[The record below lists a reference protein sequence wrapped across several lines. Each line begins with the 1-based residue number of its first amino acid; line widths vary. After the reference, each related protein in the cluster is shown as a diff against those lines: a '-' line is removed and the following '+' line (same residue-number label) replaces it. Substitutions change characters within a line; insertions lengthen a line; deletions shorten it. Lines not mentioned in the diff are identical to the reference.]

1 MSSSVVTRYVLKD
14 LYLSWPLMVGAVAI
28 ALLAVPLT
36 ALGSVGLF
44 SAMILVVV
52 AGAAPS
58 SFICMYLIAMERKE
72 KSHIFALSLPISGA
86 QAQLAKVLAA
96 ATAYLVPWV
105 VMAAGTI
112 GLFTVLHVPQGT
124 LPFGMMLWV
133 FLLDQFCLMLAVTAA
148 VGSEA
153 ASTAVIVTCNV
164 LISFYFFIF
173 LNTSTV
179 GKSLASPVAVWSPFV
194 LKVIFIELAIAVLLI
209 AAMAWRL
216 SRTRDFI

>member
-58 SFICMYLIAMERKE
+58 SFICMYLISMERKE

-86 QAQLAKVLAA
+86 QVQLAKVLAA
-96 ATAYLVPWV
+96 TTAYVVPWV
-105 VMAAGTI
+105 VMAAGTV
-112 GLFTVLHVPQGT
+112 GLFTVLHVPKGS
-124 LPFGMMLWV
+124 LPFGIMLWV

-153 ASTAVIVTCNV
+153 LSTVVIVICNV
-164 LISFYFFIF
+164 SISFYFFIF
-173 LNTSTV
+173 LNAPAL

-194 LKVIFIELAIAVLLI
+194 LKVIVIELAVAVLLI
-209 AAMAWRL
+209 AVMSWRL
-216 SRTRDFI
+216 SHTKDFI

>member
-1 MSSSVVTRYVLKD
+1 MSSSVVARYILKD
-14 LYLSWPLMVGAVAI
+14 LYFSWPLMAGAIAVAV
-28 ALLAVPLT
+28 LAVPLT
-36 ALGSVGLF
+36 ALGSIGLF

-86 QAQLAKVLAA
+86 QVQLAKVLAA
-96 ATAYLVPWV
+96 TTAYVVPWV

-112 GLFTVLHVPQGT
+112 ALFTVLHVPKGS
-124 LPFGMMLWV
+124 LPFGIMLWV

-153 ASTAVIVTCNV
+153 LSTVVIVICNV
-164 LISFYFFIF
+164 SISFYFFIF
-173 LNTSTV
+173 LNAPAL

-194 LKVIFIELAIAVLLI
+194 LKVIVIELAVAVLLI
-209 AAMAWRL
+209 AVMSWRL
-216 SRTRDFI
+216 SHTKDFI